1 MVYVIQSET
10 REVKID
16 STLVLQGL
24 IIILI
29 LAIYSL
35 VMYLFLLDEWMIDW
49 STFQ

>member
-35 VMYLFLLDEWMIDW
+35 VMYLFLLDE
-49 STFQ
+49 